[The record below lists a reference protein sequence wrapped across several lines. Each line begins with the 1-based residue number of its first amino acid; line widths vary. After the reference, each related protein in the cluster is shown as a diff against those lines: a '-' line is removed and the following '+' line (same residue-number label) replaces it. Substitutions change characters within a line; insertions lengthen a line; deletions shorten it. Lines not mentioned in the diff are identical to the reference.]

1 MTDEKKVSPKQ
12 WVGDMEAD
20 YIYPTG
26 IAGDKFFKELKK
38 SGQLVASECGKCGTT
53 YVPPRM
59 YCENCFV
66 EIETWKT
73 LPPEGTVTTKTLPPE
88 GTVTTFTVA
97 SLNEKNEKLPE
108 PRVWAHI
115 KIGDGGLV
123 HNLGEI
129 EPGKVSIGMKVEA
142 VLKPADN
149 RKGEIS
155 DILYFKPK

>member
-1 MTDEKKVSPKQ
+1 MTHHDKKVSPKQ

-73 LPPEGTVTTKTLPPE
+73 LPPEGTVTT
-88 GTVTTFTVA
+88 FTIA
-97 SLNEKNEKLPE
+97 SLDEKNQKLPE
-108 PRVWAHI
+108 PRIWAHI

-123 HNLGEI
+123 HNLGDV
-129 EPGKVSIGMKVEA
+129 EPGNIKIGMKVQA
-142 VLKPADN
+142 VLKPEAN

>member
-1 MTDEKKVSPKQ
+1 MTTEKKVSPKQ

-38 SGQLVASECGKCGTT
+38 SGQLVAGECGKCGTT

-73 LPPEGTVTTKTLPPE
+73 LPPEGTI
-88 GTVTTFTVA
+88 TTFTIA
-97 SLNEKNEKLPE
+97 SLDEKNHKLPK
-108 PRVWAHI
+108 PRIWAHI

-123 HNLGEI
+123 HNLGDV
-129 EPGKVSIGMKVEA
+129 EPGNVSIGMKVEA
-142 VLKPADN
+142 VLKPEAN